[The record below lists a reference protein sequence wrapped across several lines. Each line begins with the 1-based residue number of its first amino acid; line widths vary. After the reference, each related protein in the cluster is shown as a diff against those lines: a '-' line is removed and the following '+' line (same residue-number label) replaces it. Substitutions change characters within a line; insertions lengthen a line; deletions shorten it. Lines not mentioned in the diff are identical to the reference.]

1 MAYGIHVENPSG
13 NVQIDQDY
21 TNYYLVATTSFAV
34 TGDNSTYN
42 SQVYNII
49 IGGNYTAEPD
59 DICFINTGST
69 AISGYVTAQRRV
81 GGSTSSG
88 VKGIIWASVSGV
100 IDVKIYRRF
109 DTLTKSTSGYG
120 LEVVK
125 ADGNTLAF
133 SSNYSYMNILGVI
146 SGNPPFSASFT
157 PSDGSVP
164 YISSNTGFTRAF
176 VDPADGQFA
185 GETEFQTVGASS
197 TTAYATYEVLQGG
210 VISYSHP
217 GTVQMLVVK

>member
-34 TGDNSTYN
+34 TGDASYYAASSGTVAISGYTYN
-42 SQVYNII
+42 SNDLC
-49 IGGNYTAEPD
+49 A
-59 DICFINTGST
+59 INTGS
-69 AISGYVTAQRRV
+69 S
-81 GGSTSSG
+81 
-88 VKGIIWASVSGV
+88 
-100 IDVKIYRRF
+100 
-109 DTLTKSTSGYG
+109 STSGYVRPITGGINYIIWSQTNQTIQVKIFRRFDSLTAAGTGFG
-120 LEVVK
+120 LEVFK
-125 ADGNTLAF
+125 SDGSTLAF

-164 YISSNTGFTRAF
+164 YITSNTGFTRAF
-176 VDPADGQFA
+176 VDPADGQFP
-185 GETEFQTVGASS
+185 GETEYQTVAATSTVAS
-197 TTAYATYEVLQGG
+197 ATYEVLQGG